1 MYSRVYIY
9 ICMPVFCQTYPNLCV
24 KPKFFETKTLAFA
37 AWSSIFPG
45 QAVNYCFFWCK
56 RNFVLGRVKTLH
68 VSWDPLPQDASAP
81 GGLDLWSMSFGPSDP
96 GAPAG
101 LEIYGRLT
109 GRFVGNLIMDWGN
122 FDSVSWLADHFI
134 VCRTLRVRSRLA
146 ALAVRSLSFRP
157 PRAAPFTAV
166 FTRSS
171 NGELSSPLWNQVV
184 HPQQTQLLWLY
195 MIVSKDSV

>member
-1 MYSRVYIY
+1 MYSRVYIYIYTY

-101 LEIYGRLT
+101 LEIYGSFYCCVHTKFQRRT
-109 GRFVGNLIMDWGN
+109 IITPMKPGSTSPTNSTFVAIYDC
-122 FDSVSWLADHFI
+122 V
-134 VCRTLRVRSRLA
+134 
-146 ALAVRSLSFRP
+146 
-157 PRAAPFTAV
+157 
-166 FTRSS
+166 
-171 NGELSSPLWNQVV
+171 
-184 HPQQTQLLWLY
+184 
-195 MIVSKDSV
+195 